1 MEESLPAS
9 PAPGHRGR
17 GAQSQMVQRFASL
30 HVDYDEGDGPP
41 RVETKFYRDHASSI
55 ISKNSSPDLPFEAS
69 LNPYR
74 GCEHGCAYCYA
85 RPTHEYLGFSSG
97 LDFESRILVKED
109 APRLLRELFSKTS
122 YVPTKLSFSGV
133 TDPYQPVERKLQ
145 LTRRCLEVLAEC
157 RHPVVMITKNHL
169 ITRDVDLLAELAR
182 YGAAAAYISVTTL
195 DAGLA
200 HELEPRASSPKQRL
214 EAIRI
219 LRDAGVPVG
228 VSVAPMIP
236 GLNDTELPKILE
248 AAVGAGAEFAGY
260 TVVRLPFGVK
270 DVFAQWLV
278 DHRPGLRD
286 KILGRIEETQG
297 RTLSHGDFGKR
308 LKGEGVWAAQIAA
321 MFQVTVKRLGIQHRR
336 PEVSSES
343 FRRPRDPS
351 GQLDLFS
358 DQDL

>member
-1 MEESLPAS
+1 MHKDPSGSPSL
-9 PAPGHRGR
+9 GQRGR
-17 GAQSQMVQRFASL
+17 GAQSQTVQRFASL
-30 HVDYDEGDGPP
+30 HVDYDEGEGPEK
-41 RVETKFYRDHASSI
+41 VETKFYRDHASSI

-97 LDFESRILVKED
+97 LDFESRILVKDD
-109 APRLLRELFSKTS
+109 APALLRSTFSKPS
-122 YVPTKLSFSGV
+122 YLPVKLSFSGV
-133 TDPYQPVERKLQ
+133 TDPYQPVERRLQ

-169 ITRDVDLLAELAR
+169 ITRDIDLLAELA
-182 YGAAAAYISVTTL
+182 GHEAASAYVSITTL

-214 EAIRI
+214 EAIRS
-219 LRDAGVPVG
+219 LREAGIPVG

-236 GLNDTELPKILE
+236 GLNDSELPKILE
-248 AAVGAGAEFAGY
+248 AAVAAGAEFAGY

-270 DVFAQWLV
+270 DVFAQWLN
-278 DHRPGLRD
+278 DHRPGQKD

-297 RTLSHGDFGKR
+297 RTLSHAEFGKR
-308 LKGEGVWAAQIAA
+308 LKGEGLWAAQIAA
-321 MFQVTVKRLGIQHRR
+321 MFKVTVKRLGIQHRR
-336 PEVSSES
+336 PDVSALA
-343 FRRPRDPS
+343 FRRPRDSS
-351 GQLDLFS
+351 GQMDLFS